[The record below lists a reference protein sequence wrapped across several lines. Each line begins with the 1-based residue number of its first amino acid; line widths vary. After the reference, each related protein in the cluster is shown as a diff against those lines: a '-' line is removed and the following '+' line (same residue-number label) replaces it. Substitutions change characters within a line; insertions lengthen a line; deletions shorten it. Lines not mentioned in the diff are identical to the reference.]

1 MKEHT
6 KIEDSQKH
14 IFLTEQNTKS
24 NNRKVQSSVK
34 YKAKNGR
41 CYMCG
46 RFEHYINECSKYNRY
61 KNNKYNKHTKPRRTR
76 YKNSKKGPCKDSF
89 KYTKRNN

>member
-14 IFLTEQNTKS
+14 IFLAEQNTKS

-34 YKAKNGR
+34 YKAK
-41 CYMCG
+41 
-46 RFEHYINECSKYNRY
+46 
-61 KNNKYNKHTKPRRTR
+61 
-76 YKNSKKGPCKDSF
+76 KKEDVTCVVDLDITSMSVQ
-89 KYTKRNN
+89 NI